1 MNPIKTL
8 AIAVTCAAII
18 VSAPLAARA
27 QSSDDP
33 AHPDLLVVG
42 GTPAGVAAA
51 IAAARRGERV
61 TLASANDDL
70 GGVLTDAMMDQWDL
84 NVGPDGESVE
94 RGIFS
99 EIFSRLGDAFTPEAA
114 ARALAAMVAAEPRIT
129 VWYDDPP
136 TSVEA
141 HRTKDGLAVRSV
153 TFRSSSGQELS
164 AVAPFVVD
172 ATDDGDVA
180 ALAGARYDLGRQDT
194 GLDERMQAVTLMF
207 TIDGVDWAAL
217 MSSYDEKRYGPG
229 GATDRTAWGYADL
242 MQRYKALDSSVL
254 VRDLNLG
261 HVSNDAVTVNAIDVV
276 GIDGLD
282 PSQLARARQ
291 ETMDEA
297 PHLVEF
303 LRTKLH
309 GFEHARL
316 GAFAPAVYVRETR
329 HVAGLER
336 LTATDVWSGNIPSN
350 SIGLASYP
358 LDVHPVDATDEPAYA
373 PVRHVYGLPFGVMV
387 PAGIDNLLI
396 ASPAISATHVAAGSA
411 RIIPTTI
418 EEGEAA
424 GAASALARGERVDF
438 AQLASQ
444 TELVAD
450 LREDLAEHGAIVG
463 SPERGEKLA
472 LARGSNPRS

>member
-1 MNPIKTL
+1 
-8 AIAVTCAAII
+8 
-18 VSAPLAARA
+18 
-27 QSSDDP
+27 
-33 AHPDLLVVG
+33 
-42 GTPAGVAAA
+42 
-51 IAAARRGERV
+51 
-61 TLASANDDL
+61 
-70 GGVLTDAMMDQWDL
+70 
-84 NVGPDGESVE
+84 
-94 RGIFS
+94 
-99 EIFSRLGDAFTPEAA
+99 
-114 ARALAAMVAAEPRIT
+114 
-129 VWYDDPP
+129 
-136 TSVEA
+136 
-141 HRTKDGLAVRSV
+141 
-153 TFRSSSGQELS
+153 
-164 AVAPFVVD
+164 
-172 ATDDGDVA
+172 
-180 ALAGARYDLGRQDT
+180 
-194 GLDERMQAVTLMF
+194 
-207 TIDGVDWAAL
+207 
-217 MSSYDEKRYGPG
+217 
-229 GATDRTAWGYADL
+229 
-242 MQRYKALDSSVL
+242 
-254 VRDLNLG
+254 
-261 HVSNDAVTVNAIDVV
+261 
-276 GIDGLD
+276 
-282 PSQLARARQ
+282 
-291 ETMDEA
+291 MDEA